1 MAAAH
6 CTRWNSARKQHHDA
20 LQKQVSIAITPL
32 MAYNISI
39 NPKGRVVMKSIEK
52 VITASDLRD
61 KEFGKRW
68 GLTFTDGALEG
79 LLSRAVVVTD
89 ASGKVTY
96 TEQVDEVI
104 HEPNYEKALV
114 AVKGA

>member
-52 VITASDLRD
+52 VITEVNGTMAIEGMPLTQEDRD
-61 KEFGKRW
+61 RIRKCAGNNRLVDKTVSELVKKHSAGV
-68 GLTFTDGALEG
+68 
-79 LLSRAVVVTD
+79 SH
-89 ASGKVTY
+89 
-96 TEQVDEVI
+96 EQR
-104 HEPNYEKALV
+104 L
-114 AVKGA
+114 